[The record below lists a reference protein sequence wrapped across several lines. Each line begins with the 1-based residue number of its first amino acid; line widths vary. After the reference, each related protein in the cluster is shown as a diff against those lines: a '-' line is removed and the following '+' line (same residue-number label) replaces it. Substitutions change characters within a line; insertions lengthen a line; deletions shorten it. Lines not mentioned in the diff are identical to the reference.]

1 MNRLDLPTTREDITA
16 WVLSQ
21 PHNNL
26 TFTNAQIQ
34 KENGQL
40 LTVDKEI
47 ITNLLYQIATWIT
60 AVQQDFP
67 DLYTET
73 QDDYLPMV
81 CIGGIEIMTI
91 HAYRTQLTWLK

>member
-1 MNRLDLPTTREDITA
+1 MNKLDLPRTREEITA

-21 PHNNL
+21 PHNNF

-47 ITNLLYQIATWIT
+47 INKLLYQIATWIT
-60 AVQQDFP
+60 AVQHDFP

-81 CIGGIEIMTI
+81 RIAGIEIMTT